1 MNQKNIEDKLT
12 AKNIQPTAM
21 RLLVLDYLLK
31 QDSAITLAGLEKGL
45 YPADRITIYRTLKTF
60 EDKGVVHAIEDGS
73 GSTKYAMC
81 KEECSISGHHDLHIH
96 FYCINCENTFCLP
109 RTSIPQVDLP
119 SSFVPVEYN
128 LVVKG
133 MCPDCQ
139 K

>member
-1 MNQKNIEDKLT
+1 MNRNIEDKLT

-31 QDSAITLAGLEKGL
+31 QGSAITLAWLEKGL

-73 GSTKYAMC
+73 GATKYAMC
-81 KEECSISGHHDLHIH
+81 KEECSISGHRDLHVH
-96 FYCINCENTFCLP
+96 FFCNDCKNTFCLP
-109 RTSIPQVDLP
+109 RTNVPEVDLP
-119 SSFVPVEYN
+119 SNFTPVEYN

-133 MCPDCQ
+133 ICPHCL

>member
-1 MNQKNIEDKLT
+1 MNRNIEYKLT

-31 QDSAITLAGLEKGL
+31 QDSAITLTGLEKGL

-73 GSTKYAMC
+73 GATKYAMC
-81 KEECSISGHHDLHIH
+81 IEECSISGHRDLHVH
-96 FYCINCENTFCLP
+96 FFCNDCKNTFCLP
-109 RTSIPQVDLP
+109 KTSIPKVDLP
-119 SSFVPVEYN
+119 SNFAPVEYD

-133 MCPDCQ
+133 ICPDCL